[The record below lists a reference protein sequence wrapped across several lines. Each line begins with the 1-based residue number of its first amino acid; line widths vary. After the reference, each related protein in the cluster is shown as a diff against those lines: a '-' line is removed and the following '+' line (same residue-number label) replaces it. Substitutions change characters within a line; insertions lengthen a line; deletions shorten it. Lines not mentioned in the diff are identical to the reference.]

1 MLGRVDNPQ
10 RRDYNFPMSMER
22 QENLADTP
30 FNAFICTGCGRPM
43 GRHWVFRPDQKGDIT
58 SLTRYEGRKG
68 DGTFLCHH
76 DGSTASPGH
85 FQRVLRR
92 SLEPA
97 GYRT

>member
-1 MLGRVDNPQ
+1 
-10 RRDYNFPMSMER
+10 MSMER

-30 FNAFICTGCGRPM
+30 FNAYICTGCGRPM
-43 GRHWVFRPDQKGDIT
+43 GKHWLFRPDNRTEIGPAVRGSRRWD
-58 SLTRYEGRKG
+58 GRM
-68 DGTFLCHH
+68 FCQR
-76 DGSTASPGH
+76 DGSTESPGH

>member
-1 MLGRVDNPQ
+1 MGDVTS
-10 RRDYNFPMSMER
+10 MS
-22 QENLADTP
+22 
-30 FNAFICTGCGRPM
+30 
-43 GRHWVFRPDQKGDIT
+43 RH
-58 SLTRYEGRKG
+58 SGRKAPG
-68 DGTFLCHH
+68 LHFCHR